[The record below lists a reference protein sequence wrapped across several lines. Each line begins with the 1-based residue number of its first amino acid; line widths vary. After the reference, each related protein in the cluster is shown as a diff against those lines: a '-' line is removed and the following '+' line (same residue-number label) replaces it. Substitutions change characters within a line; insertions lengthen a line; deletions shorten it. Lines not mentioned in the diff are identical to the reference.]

1 MSEIRLDQLPA
12 VDIIKQKTPE
22 EILKEI
28 GGENTSAANPEGR
41 IYRGWSLRESYR
53 LRQEDSNAKSLLL
66 AFATGQDLDFIGETY
81 YRNSDGSKILR
92 KPGESDDEYRLAL
105 QESPEGLTSAGTI
118 QSYNFHAS
126 RAHHLIDKSKVGCY
140 SPEPMVMDA
149 YFISDDESEL
159 EIKEAIEE
167 YLVNFVPG
175 GDEFKAVRA
184 TPKPYSIS
192 GVVKCERGAGVSII
206 ELEGKGYL
214 DEYVAKR
221 TVVRASQ
228 SDPVMVS
235 DSWIKECLV
244 MPGVVRVD
252 LGAWSDIECLPNEY
266 PVCESINLT
275 YEVV

>member
-12 VDIIKQKTPE
+12 IDIIPQKSHE

-66 AFATGQDLDFIGETY
+66 AFATGGNLDFIGETY

-92 KPGESDDEYRLAL
+92 KPGESDDEYRMAL

-126 RAHHLIDKSKVGCY
+126 RAHHLIDKTRVGCY

-149 YFISDDESEL
+149 YFISDDDNEL
-159 EIKEAIEE
+159 EIKHAIED

-184 TPKPYSIS
+184 TPKVYSIT

-206 ELEGKGYL
+206 KSEGSTRLNDYIKSQS
-214 DEYVAKR
+214 
-221 TVVRASQ
+221 VVRANRY
-228 SDPVMVS
+228 DPVMIS
-235 DSWIKECLV
+235 DSWIKESLV
-244 MPGVVRVD
+244 MPGVIRVQ
-252 LGAWSDIECLPNEY
+252 LESWVDIECAPHEY
-266 PVCESINLT
+266 PVCDLINLE
-275 YEVV
+275 YVVM

>member
-1 MSEIRLDQLPA
+1 MSDIRLDQLPA
-12 VDIIKQKTPE
+12 IDVIAQKTPE

-66 AFATGQDLDFIGETY
+66 AFATGDNLDLIGETY

-92 KPGESDDEYRLAL
+92 KPGESDDEYRMAL

-126 RAHHLIDKSKVGCY
+126 RAHHLIDKTKVGCY

-149 YFISDDESEL
+149 YFISDDDSEL
-159 EIKEAIEE
+159 EIKLAIEE
-167 YLVNFVPG
+167 HLVNFVPG

-184 TPKPYSIS
+184 TPKFYSIN
-192 GVVKCERGAGVSII
+192 GVVKCDRGAGVSII
-206 ELEGKGYL
+206 ESEGALYL
-214 DEYVAKR
+214 DDYIKKQS
-221 TVVRASQ
+221 VVRASRAD
-228 SDPVMVS
+228 SVMVS